1 MGVRLGLLGWVWPA
15 SAQVLVFELLQE
27 VMMVGAGPISR
38 PSSVPLPQRP
48 HPPGP
53 PQVLSASPFC
63 TPCSEPSSTAC
74 WGEHAGDVWGP
85 PCSTEAW

>member
-63 TPCSEPSSTAC
+63 TLCSEPSSTAMLEGARGGC
-74 WGEHAGDVWGP
+74 LGAAV
-85 PCSTEAW
+85 